1 MSLDGL
7 TLDAAKD
14 LLGGGF
20 LVLGA
25 FFLFSSALGMMRMR
39 DLFTR
44 LHPAGVG
51 DTVGLCCIL
60 IGLMLHVDAG
70 WVTGKILLLAIFSL
84 TTSATACHALAK
96 AAMAGKHKPSVRKE

>member
-1 MSLDGL
+1 MLWDAL
-7 TLDAAKD
+7 TFDTIKTLASGVF
-14 LLGGGF
+14 LL
-20 LVLGA
+20 LGA
-25 FFLFSSALGMMRMR
+25 FFLFSGALGMMRMR

-60 IGLMLHVDAG
+60 SGLMLHVDLG
-70 WVTGKILLLAIFSL
+70 WTTGKILLLAIFSL

-96 AAMAGKHKPSVRKE
+96 AALAGKHKPTGLKE